1 MSEKIT
7 PSNGNIFAD
16 LGLPNAEE
24 ALAKAQLAL
33 HIATIIKKRGLS
45 QTQAAQILG
54 TPQSKVSRIVTGQL
68 SGFTIDRLMRY
79 LTALDAEI
87 EIIVRDKQNTSPLR
101 VALG

>member
-1 MSEKIT
+1 MSTKVT
-7 PSNGNIFAD
+7 PINGNIFAD
-16 LGLPNAEE
+16 LGLPYPEE

-33 HIATIIKKRGLS
+33 RIATIIKQRGLS
-45 QTQAAQILG
+45 QQQAAQTLS
-54 TPQSKVSRIVTGQL
+54 TPQSKVSSIVTGQL

-87 EIIVRDKQNTSPLR
+87 EIIVRDKQNMSPLH

>member
-7 PSNGNIFAD
+7 SSNGNVFAD
-16 LGLPNAEE
+16 LGLPHPEE

-33 HIATIIKKRGLS
+33 RIASIIKKRGLS
-45 QTQAAQILG
+45 QTQAACLLG
-54 TPQSKVSRIVTGQL
+54 TPQSKISYIVTGQL

-79 LTALDAEI
+79 LTALDAEV

>member
-16 LGLPNAEE
+16 LGLPNPKE

-33 HIATIIKKRGLS
+33 RIATIIKKRGLS

-87 EIIVRDKQNTSPLR
+87 EIIVRDKQNLSPLR